1 MHIRCGYPERFF
13 FISFECKHATRWHV
27 NVETVIMSKK
37 TFRSF
42 LSRHN
47 STTDALFSFLFLFE
61 CVSDLIL
68 CGKTGRTQRR
78 TWVPT
83 TSTTSTQ
90 RHSSRFLFIRKFNYI
105 RNYMQWRD
113 AGSQR
118 RVERKQIPV
127 DRINFESI
135 YQLLLWIGQMIW
147 HFLKLGIKAKSQ
159 SVKTWLCVRSIRML
173 INHFVYLCWAKNSRT
188 HICTFT
194 VYTHR

>member
-1 MHIRCGYPERFF
+1 
-13 FISFECKHATRWHV
+13 
-27 NVETVIMSKK
+27 
-37 TFRSF
+37 
-42 LSRHN
+42 
-47 STTDALFSFLFLFE
+47 
-61 CVSDLIL
+61 
-68 CGKTGRTQRR
+68 
-78 TWVPT
+78 
-83 TSTTSTQ
+83 
-90 RHSSRFLFIRKFNYI
+90 
-105 RNYMQWRD
+105 MQWRD

-194 VYTHR
+194 VYTHRWGSHLCNWPRWADKIKKGEVNTRRMEKKKNLVETIYPLNAIFSHWNRLYLAETWKSCCFGHRIGRPSCNEHGYGAAFVVHLFFFSRNSQCIY